1 MNRSIFKTS
10 ASVILAGL
18 LSGSPAGAKVM
29 DRTLATVNEDA
40 ILLSE
45 FDKNATPILEQFKKA
60 APPAEQTP
68 ERVQDIK
75 KRVLDQMVDD
85 RLLAQ
90 EAKKKNI
97 KISQIEVDD
106 GVKKVR
112 TRFQTEAEFNE
123 ELKGQGMTFPEFR
136 EHIQKQLATIKLIDA
151 EVKAKITPPT
161 DKEIQDLYEK
171 IEAVSKNKPLPSGM
185 TATEVDELKALARA
199 VQGRFGERA
208 RARHI
213 LLRVAPTASASEKD
227 AVLKKMKDIQAQ
239 LKKGEDFAALAKKYS
254 EDPGSKERGGDL
266 GYFGRGEMVPPF
278 DKAAFSLA
286 VGDTSDIV
294 ATDFGYHI
302 IRVEERKAASKMSL
316 DEVKDDLAEYL
327 YQQKGAKK
335 FEQFVK
341 DLRAKANIKINS
353 FN

>member
-1 MNRSIFKTS
+1 MSQTILKTS
-10 ASVILAGL
+10 TAVVLTGFLGL
-18 LSGSPAGAKVM
+18 SPAGAKVM
-29 DRTLATVNEDA
+29 DRTLATVNDEA

-45 FDKNATPILEQFKKA
+45 FDKNATPILDQFKKA

-85 RLLAQ
+85 RLLSQ

-112 TRFQTEAEFNE
+112 QRFQTEAEFNE

-136 EHIQKQLATIKLIDA
+136 EHIQKQLGTIKLIDT

-161 DKEIQDLYEK
+161 DKEIESLYEK
-171 IEAVSKNKPLPSGM
+171 IEAVAKNKPLPSGL
-185 TATEVDELKALARA
+185 TASEVDELKALSRA

-213 LLRVAPTASASEKD
+213 LLRVAPTASVADKD
-227 AVLKKMKDIQAQ
+227 AAIKKMKDIQAQ
-239 LKKGEDFAALAKKYS
+239 LKKGEDFAVLAKKHS

-266 GYFGRGEMVPPF
+266 GYFARGEMVPPF
-278 DKAAFSLA
+278 DKAAFSLG
-286 VGDTSDIV
+286 VGETSDIV

-302 IRVEERKAASKMSL
+302 IKVEERKAASKMSL

-327 YQQKGAKK
+327 YQQAGAKK

-341 DLRAKANIKINS
+341 DLRSKANIKINN